1 LENFN
6 KIGEC
11 CRSMQVIFQ
20 SWSAD
25 DLINAYVQFVKRK
38 KSKEV
43 FIDYVSNKYGFKE
56 TMKGMLELSDPRL
69 KELAKKV
76 QFTDTR
82 HYLEL
87 FQKNWKITFHL
98 SVVWD
103 PGNDYGNT
111 AKLSFD
117 DLLKKEVMKH
127 FKQFDPE

>member
-1 LENFN
+1 
-6 KIGEC
+6 
-11 CRSMQVIFQ
+11 MQVIFQ